1 MDLLKD
7 LKASLL
13 NFSFIMIYTIHKV
26 LVLIKNH
33 LNYLKDNI
41 FKYFFKEYNI
51 PLFLKKK
58 IFFSYYIIIKS
69 LSLEEENIIND
80 IRSLYIL
87 KKDKNFDKKKKL
99 RQLKIEY

>member
-13 NFSFIMIYTIHKV
+13 NFIFIMIYTIHKV
-26 LVLIKNH
+26 LVLIENH

-51 PLFLKKK
+51 PLFFKKN
-58 IFFSYYIIIKS
+58 IFFFILYNHKKFKS
-69 LSLEEENIIND
+69 
-80 IRSLYIL
+80 
-87 KKDKNFDKKKKL
+87 
-99 RQLKIEY
+99 

>member
-13 NFSFIMIYTIHKV
+13 NFSFIMIYTVHKV

-51 PLFLKKK
+51 PLF
-58 IFFSYYIIIKS
+58 
-69 LSLEEENIIND
+69 
-80 IRSLYIL
+80 
-87 KKDKNFDKKKKL
+87 
-99 RQLKIEY
+99 